1 MSFNSKDSKR
11 YFFTK
16 NEECMTNKETHIAA
30 ADKKRNRKSG
40 SKEVDVSQERTMR
53 NLKEEVEGRGSSM
66 NSPPKE

>member
-1 MSFNSKDSKR
+1 MHDELTSR
-11 YFFTK
+11 QLTK
-16 NEECMTNKETHIAA
+16 
-30 ADKKRNRKSG
+30 KKRKSG